1 APPDRRATQLALVVS
16 GLLLSLSLGAPIG
29 GLAGASFG
37 WPSIFQVLAGFSL
50 LLVLANRRGL
60 AGGGPGGHIAGE
72 GHAGIIAVLGG
83 RLAPMVAWSSAL
95 YGVYI
100 YLGAGLTARGFSN
113 EEIAAIILFYGFGA
127 IGGVLIGGRM
137 VDRLGAR
144 LTSSVGLIALCTCL
158 LLVQLAIDAGTLVAF
173 AFAAA
178 STPAQ
183 LFFPGQ
189 PVGLAEG

>member
-1 APPDRRATQLALVVS
+1 
-16 GLLLSLSLGAPIG
+16 
-29 GLAGASFG
+29 
-37 WPSIFQVLAGFSL
+37 
-50 LLVLANRRGL
+50 
-60 AGGGPGGHIAGE
+60 
-72 GHAGIIAVLGG
+72 
-83 RLAPMVAWSSAL
+83 MVAWSSAL

-113 EEIAAIILFYGFGA
+113 EEIAAIILFYGSGA

-158 LLVQLAIDAGTLVAF
+158 LLVQLAIDAGMLVAF

-178 STPAQ
+178 SAAAQ
-183 LFFPGQ
+183 LFFPAQ
-189 PVGLAEG
+189 QAGLAEDFPAQRATVLAWNNSALFLGISLGSLVGGQAISHGGFAANLRISAVIAIAGWIINQAVMRNPIRSQTEAIDLR